1 MAMADKVFIPNLLR
15 KEQMREPLDYIRYRN
30 KGTALAEIPY
40 LIEYEK
46 EAAEARTTREEASSV
61 EY

>member
-1 MAMADKVFIPNLLR
+1 
-15 KEQMREPLDYIRYRN
+15 MREPLDYIRYLH
-30 KGTALAEIPY
+30 KGIENNLAEIPY